1 MKNAVYYCYKPKRS
15 ECSVLVTAI
24 VSQKHDNSK
33 QNIFIDNVFAF
44 ALVSQD
50 VAYFK
55 LKEGCEIS
63 QEQYEFIQN
72 NLIYIKAQDTAL
84 YYLGYK
90 MRTEAEVRKK
100 LTEKEFSEDV
110 IEKVMAFLA
119 KYHYC
124 DDKEY
129 AIKFV
134 KERLRLHPKGVYGLK
149 MELRQKGIADKWIT
163 EALEETDIDET
174 TDAVMW
180 IHKKTRG
187 QDIAALDEKQ
197 KRKIYAFLQRKG
209 YRWHTISEAFA
220 IAEEGE
226 E

>member
-1 MKNAVYYCYKPKRS
+1 M
-15 ECSVLVTAI
+15 LVTAI
-24 VSQKHDNSK
+24 VPQKKDENR
-33 QNIFIDNVFAF
+33 QNIFVDGAFAF
-44 ALVSQD
+44 ALVKQD
-50 VAYFK
+50 VLYFK

-63 QEQYEFIQN
+63 QETYDFIQE

-100 LTEKEFSEDV
+100 LQEKEFSEDV

-119 KYHYC
+119 KYKYC
-124 DDKEY
+124 NDKEY
-129 AIKFV
+129 AVKFV

-149 MELRQKGIADKWIT
+149 MELRQKGIAEQWIAQ
-163 EALEETDIDET
+163 ALEETEIDET
-174 TDAVMW
+174 TDALMW
-180 IHKKTRG
+180 IGKKTRG
-187 QDIAALDEKQ
+187 QDIKTLDEKQ
-197 KRKIYAFLQRKG
+197 KRRIQAFLQRKG
-209 YRWHTISEAFA
+209 YRWQTIAEAFA